1 MAHSDLPRP
10 CEGPVR
16 KVFRNA
22 AAWYL
27 IPAFGASFLLAGA
40 CSDPA
45 VNEPLPGNAATGEE
59 LYQKLCAS
67 CHGRLG
73 EGATAPRLVPWTRGA
88 DPLVQIIDATM
99 PKFDPAR
106 CVDSCAQDVAAFILS
121 LETACDTPSFG
132 PRKLRLLN
140 RREYN
145 ATVNDLFGL
154 SGPSGST
161 CSTDGDCDVQKAS
174 CVGGTCVAD
183 PCNLQTFVLPSDTTY
198 GSVHVAGEFN
208 GWPGTIAAGGYGM
221 TYVPAKKL
229 YYAKHT
235 LQNGTYQYKFV
246 LDETNWIPDPANPV
260 KIPDGFGGSNSV
272 LTLGCDA
279 AGGSNGGAYD
289 WAKDFP
295 VESRPKGFGYDDN
308 VDAGLVTSSHIEQY
322 MKAAEALAQKGVE
335 NIGKIVPCDYNA
347 DPSGCARTFVTTF
360 GERVFR
366 RPLTDPEVAKYT
378 GLVTG
383 QGSFSD
389 GMRVALQVFLSSPY
403 FLYRFE
409 IGAPRGDGT
418 FALSPYE
425 VASALSYSLW
435 GTMPDTQ
442 LFEAAKSGK
451 LGNATGVAEQARR
464 LLADARAREIMGTFA
479 LQWLGVER
487 VLTADKSTSLF
498 PSYGLAQRQ
507 GFAEETKRFVTH
519 VMFDGTGKYPEL
531 LTSGY
536 TFANDA
542 TASVYGLPTGLG
554 QTMTKVDQPAE
565 RRAGLLGHGS
575 VLASYAHSD
584 QSSPIRRG
592 LFVRETLLCQEFGQP
607 PANAGGV
614 PDIDPNATTR
624 ERFAQHTADTVCRS
638 CHQYIDDVGFGFE
651 RFDAIGKY
659 RDNENGKPI
668 DASGNMN
675 DVEGMGTKTTS
686 PYATL
691 PELAAI
697 LAESHSAKACFAA
710 QVHRFTTGRE
720 ESVSDLCAL
729 RNFEKSFESSGWD
742 MRELVVTVLA
752 SDAFRIRK

>member
-1 MAHSDLPRP
+1 MS
-10 CEGPVR
+10 
-16 KVFRNA
+16 KVFRRS

-27 IPAFGASFLLAGA
+27 IPTLGSSFLFAGA

-45 VNEPLPGNAATGEE
+45 ANEVLPGNAATGEE

-67 CHGRLG
+67 CHGKLG

-88 DPLVQIIDATM
+88 DSLVQIIEATM
-99 PKFDPAR
+99 PKFDPPR
-106 CVDSCAQDVAAFILS
+106 CVGSCAKDVAAFILS
-121 LETACDTPSFG
+121 LESVCEAPSFG

-154 SGPSGST
+154 SGPSGAS

-183 PCNLQTFVLPSDTTY
+183 PCNMETFIFPTDKQY

-208 GWPGTIAAGGYGM
+208 GWPGTIAAGGYSM
-221 TYVPAKKL
+221 TYVPAKSL
-229 YYAKHT
+229 YYVKRS

-246 LDETNWIPDPANPV
+246 IDETNWFPDPANPV
-260 KIPDGFGGSNSV
+260 KVPDGFGGNNSV

-279 AGGSNGGAYD
+279 SGSPAGAYD

-308 VDAGLVTSSHIEQY
+308 VDAGLVTSIHVEQY

-347 DPSGCARTFVTTF
+347 DPAGCAQTFVTTF
-360 GERVFR
+360 GERAFR
-366 RPLTDPEVAKYT
+366 RPLTPAETTKYT
-378 GLVTG
+378 NIVKS
-383 QGSFSD
+383 QGSFVD
-389 GMRVALQVFLSSPY
+389 GVRIALQVFLSSPY

-409 IGAPRGDGT
+409 VGAPKGDGT
-418 FALSPYE
+418 FALTSYE
-425 VASALSYSLW
+425 IASALSYSLW
-435 GTMPDTQ
+435 GTMPDEQ
-442 LFEAAKSGK
+442 LLTAAKSGK
-451 LGNATGVAEQARR
+451 LENATGVAEEARR
-464 LLADARAREIMGTFA
+464 LLKDARAREIMGTFA

-487 VLTADKSTSLF
+487 VLTADKSATLF
-498 PSYGLAQRQ
+498 PGYDGAERQ

-531 LTSGY
+531 LLGGY

-542 TASVYGLPTGLG
+542 TASVYGLPGGLG

-565 RRAGLLGHGS
+565 RKAGLLGHGS

-624 ERFAQHTADTVCRS
+624 ERFAQHTSDPACFS

-659 RDNENGKPI
+659 RDTESGKPI
-668 DASGNMN
+668 DAAGNMN
-675 DVEGMGTKTTS
+675 DVNGMGTNTDAL
-686 PYATL
+686 YATL

-697 LAESHSAKACFAA
+697 IADSRSAKTCFAT
-710 QVHRFTTGRE
+710 QVHRFATGRS

-729 RNFEKSFESSGWD
+729 RNFEKTFEANGWD
-742 MRELVVTVLA
+742 MRELVVSVLA
-752 SDAFRIRK
+752 SDGFRIRK

>member
-1 MAHSDLPRP
+1 VS
-10 CEGPVR
+10 
-16 KVFRNA
+16 KIFRRS

-27 IPAFGASFLLAGA
+27 IPALGSSFLLAGA
-40 CSDPA
+40 CGDPA
-45 VNEPLPGNAATGEE
+45 VKEALPGNAATGEE

-67 CHGRLG
+67 CHGKLG

-88 DPLVQIIDATM
+88 DSLVQIIEATM

-106 CVDSCAQDVAAFILS
+106 CVGSCAKDVAAFILS
-121 LETACDTPSFG
+121 LETACEEPSFG

-154 SGPSGST
+154 SGPSGAS

-183 PCNLQTFVLPSDTTY
+183 PCNVETFIFPTDKQY

-208 GWPGTIAAGGYGM
+208 GWPGTIAAGGYAM
-221 TYVPAKKL
+221 TYVPAKSL
-229 YYAKHT
+229 YYAKRT

-246 LDETNWIPDPANPV
+246 IDETNWFADPANPV
-260 KIPDGFGGSNSV
+260 KVPDGFGGSNSV

-279 AGGSNGGAYD
+279 SGSPSGAYD

-308 VDAGLVTSSHIEQY
+308 VDAGLVTSIHVEQY

-347 DPSGCARTFVTTF
+347 DPAGCAQTFVTTF
-360 GERVFR
+360 GERAFR
-366 RPLTDPEVAKYT
+366 RPLTATETTKYT
-378 GLVTG
+378 NIVKG
-383 QGSFSD
+383 QSSFVD
-389 GMRVALQVFLSSPY
+389 GVRITLQVFLSSPY

-409 IGAPRGDGT
+409 VGAPKGDGT
-418 FALSPYE
+418 FALTPYE

-435 GTMPDTQ
+435 GTMPDDL
-442 LFEAAKSGK
+442 LFAAAKSGK
-451 LGNATGVAEQARR
+451 LDNATGVAEEARR
-464 LLADARAREIMGTFA
+464 LLKDVRAREIMGTFA

-487 VLTADKSTSLF
+487 VLTADKSASLF
-498 PSYGLAQRQ
+498 PGYDGAERQ

-531 LTSGY
+531 LLGGY

-542 TASVYGLPTGLG
+542 TGAVYGLPGGLG
-554 QTMTKVDQPAE
+554 QTMTKVDQPPE
-565 RRAGLLGHGS
+565 RKAGLLGHGS

-584 QSSPIRRG
+584 QTSPIRRG
-592 LFVRETLLCQEFGQP
+592 LFVRETLLCQEFGPP

-614 PDIDPNATTR
+614 PDVDPNATTR
-624 ERFAQHTADTVCRS
+624 ERFAQHTADPVCNS

-659 RDNENGKPI
+659 RDTESGKPI
-668 DASGNMN
+668 DAAGNMN
-675 DVEGMGTKTTS
+675 DVNGMGTNTDAKYS
-686 PYATL
+686 TL

-697 LAESHSAKACFAA
+697 IADSNSAKACFAT
-710 QVHRFTTGRE
+710 QVHRFATGRS

-729 RNFEKSFESSGWD
+729 RNFEKSFEANGWD
-742 MRELVVTVLA
+742 MRELVVSVLA
-752 SDAFRIRK
+752 SDGFRIRK

>member
-1 MAHSDLPRP
+1 M
-10 CEGPVR
+10 
-16 KVFRNA
+16 RNAFGKA

-27 IPAFGASFLLAGA
+27 IPAFGSSVLIAGA

-45 VNEPLPGNAATGEE
+45 ANEPLPGNPATGAE

-67 CHGRLG
+67 CHGKLG
-73 EGATAPRLVPWTRGA
+73 EGAGSPRLVPWTRGA
-88 DPLVQIIDATM
+88 DALVQIIDATM

-106 CVDSCAQDVAAFILS
+106 CVGTCAKDVAAFILS
-121 LETACDTPSFG
+121 LETACDAPAFG

-154 SGPSGST
+154 SGPSGAS

-183 PCNLQTFVLPSDTTY
+183 SCNVETFIFPTNQQY

-208 GWPGTIAAGGYGM
+208 GWPGTIAAGGYAM
-221 TYVPAKKL
+221 TYVPKKNL

-235 LQNGTYQYKFV
+235 LNNGTYQYKFV
-246 LDETNWIPDPANPV
+246 IDETNWVPDPANPV
-260 KIPDGFGGSNSV
+260 KVPDGFGGSNSV

-279 AGGSNGGAYD
+279 GGSGNGGLYD

-295 VESRPKGFGYDDN
+295 VESRPKGFNYDDN
-308 VDAGLVTSSHIEQY
+308 VDAGLVTSVHIEQY

-335 NIGKIVPCDYNA
+335 NIGQIVPCDYNA
-347 DPSGCARTFVTTF
+347 DPGGCAKTFVTTF
-360 GERVFR
+360 GERAFR
-366 RPLTDPEVAKYT
+366 RPLTDAEINKYT
-378 GLVTG
+378 GIVQG
-383 QGSFSD
+383 QAGFTE
-389 GMRVALQVFLSSPY
+389 GVRIALQVFLSSPY

-409 IGAPRGDGT
+409 IGTDRGDGT
-418 FALSPYE
+418 FALTPYE

-435 GTMPDTQ
+435 GTMPDAQ
-442 LFEAAKSGK
+442 LIESAKSGK
-451 LGNATGVAEQARR
+451 LGNAQGVAEEARR
-464 LLADARAREIMGTFA
+464 LLGDARAREVMGLFA

-487 VLTADKSTSLF
+487 VLTADKSTTLF
-498 PSYGLAQRQ
+498 PGYTAAQRQ
-507 GFAEETKRFVTH
+507 GFADETKRFVTH

-531 LTSGY
+531 LQSTY

-542 TASVYGLPTGLG
+542 TGSIYGLPSGLG

-575 VLASYAHSD
+575 VLASYSHSD

-624 ERFAQHTADTVCRS
+624 ERFAQHTADAVCHS

-651 RFDAIGKY
+651 RFDAIGRY
-659 RDNENGKPI
+659 RDTESGKPI

-675 DVEGMGTKTTS
+675 DVEGMGTNTKG

-697 LAESHSAKACFAA
+697 IADSHSAKACFTE
-710 QVHRFTTGRE
+710 QVHRFATGRS
-720 ESVSDLCAL
+720 ESVTDLCAL
-729 RNFEKSFESSGWD
+729 RNFEKTFESSGWD
-742 MRELVVTVLA
+742 MRELVVSVLS
-752 SDAFRIRK
+752 SDGFRIRK

>member
-1 MAHSDLPRP
+1 VS
-10 CEGPVR
+10 
-16 KVFRNA
+16 KVFRRS

-27 IPAFGASFLLAGA
+27 IPALSSSFLLAGA
-40 CSDPA
+40 CGDPA
-45 VNEPLPGNAATGEE
+45 VNEALPGNAATGEE

-67 CHGRLG
+67 CHGKLG
-73 EGATAPRLVPWTRGA
+73 EGATSPRLVPWTKGA
-88 DPLVQIIDATM
+88 DALVQIIDATM

-106 CVDSCAQDVAAFILS
+106 CVGSCAKDVAAFILS
-121 LETACDTPSFG
+121 LESACEAPSFG

-154 SGPSGST
+154 SGPSGAS

-174 CVGGTCVAD
+174 CIGGTCVAD
-183 PCNLQTFVLPSDTTY
+183 PCNMETFIFPTDKQY

-208 GWPGTIAAGGYGM
+208 GWPGTIAAGGYAM
-221 TYVPAKKL
+221 TYVPAKSL
-229 YYAKHT
+229 YYVKRS

-246 LDETNWIPDPANPV
+246 IDETNWFADPANPV
-260 KIPDGFGGSNSV
+260 KVPDGFGGSNSV

-279 AGGSNGGAYD
+279 SGSPSGAYD

-308 VDAGLVTSSHIEQY
+308 VDAGLVTSIHVEQY

-347 DPSGCARTFVTTF
+347 DPAGCAQTFVTTF
-360 GERVFR
+360 GEKAFR
-366 RPLTDPEVAKYT
+366 RPLTAAETTKYT
-378 GLVTG
+378 NLVKG
-383 QGSFSD
+383 QGSFVD
-389 GMRVALQVFLSSPY
+389 GVRITLQVFLSSPY

-409 IGAPRGDGT
+409 VGAPKGDGT

-435 GTMPDTQ
+435 GTMPDDL
-442 LFEAAKSGK
+442 LFAAAKSGK
-451 LGNATGVAEQARR
+451 LDNAAGVAEEARR
-464 LLADARAREIMGTFA
+464 LLKDGRAREIMGTFA

-487 VLTADKSTSLF
+487 VLTADKSASLF
-498 PSYGLAQRQ
+498 PGYDGAERQ

-531 LTSGY
+531 LLGGY

-542 TASVYGLPTGLG
+542 TAAVYGLPGGLG

-565 RRAGLLGHGS
+565 RKAGLLGHGS

-614 PDIDPNATTR
+614 PDVDPNATTR
-624 ERFAQHTADTVCRS
+624 ERFAQHTSDPACYS

-659 RDNENGKPI
+659 RDTESGKPI
-668 DASGNMN
+668 DAAGNMN
-675 DVEGMGTKTTS
+675 DVNGMGTNTDALYS
-686 PYATL
+686 TL

-697 LAESHSAKACFAA
+697 VADSRSAKACFAT
-710 QVHRFTTGRE
+710 QVHRFATGRS

-729 RNFEKSFESSGWD
+729 RNFEKSFEANGWD
-742 MRELVVTVLA
+742 MRELVVSVLA
-752 SDAFRIRK
+752 SDGFRIRK